1 MKRRRLGG
9 IRISIVALL
18 NGVDNGCECNV
29 VSSVGEGSAM
39 NFTLQRLRRKYATM
53 RQVDYNTFLAPR
65 MVIRYGYRVDESK
78 RNHYLTQNAP
88 EHAHL
93 TSSKDS

>member
-39 NFTLQRLRRKYATM
+39 NFTLLCLKNRKNHIRFHIVIEGRARR
-53 RQVDYNTFLAPR
+53 YNVVR
-65 MVIRYGYRVDESK
+65 RRVTLSLSV
-78 RNHYLTQNAP
+78 NVYNC
-88 EHAHL
+88 
-93 TSSKDS
+93 